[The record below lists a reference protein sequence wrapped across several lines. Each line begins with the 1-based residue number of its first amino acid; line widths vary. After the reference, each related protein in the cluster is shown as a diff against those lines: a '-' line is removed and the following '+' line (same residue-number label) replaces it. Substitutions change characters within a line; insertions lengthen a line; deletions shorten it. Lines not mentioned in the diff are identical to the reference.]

1 MPPER
6 LIQQLEGRFASDVES
21 FREAIAQVAG
31 PDTDALTW
39 TISGYESVIS
49 EAVRLIEASEQSV
62 VCSVWDKEADELRSA
77 ISKAIDRG
85 VDVTLFSFTSLPQD
99 LGTVF
104 CYGIDTRELA
114 THWSRQMI
122 LVTDRGHLL
131 GGKYGGL

>member
-31 PDTDALTW
+31 PDTVALTW

-62 VCSVWDKEADELRSA
+62 VCSGWDKEADELRGA

-85 VDVTLFSFTSLPQD
+85 VDTLFSFTSPPPD
-99 LGTVF
+99 LAQSF
-104 CYGIDTRELA
+104 LRIETRELA
-114 THWSRQMI
+114 THWS
-122 LVTDRGHLL
+122 
-131 GGKYGGL
+131 GK